1 MMQIY
6 ASSLEDVYDEVELIE
21 QDHMMMGFVL
31 LLLVMMVEQLKMM
44 VGVVV

>member
-1 MMQIY
+1 
-6 ASSLEDVYDEVELIE
+6 LEDVYDEVELIE

-44 VGVVV
+44 VMVV